1 MQSRVTERDIVSA
14 MLFTSK
20 RFTSSVVLK
29 EPESYC
35 SAVHISSLVNS
46 SLLDTKNS
54 APNKLIHDDLKRGL
68 YVESA
73 FNIYI
78 YIYIF

>member
-1 MQSRVTERDIVSA
+1 M
-14 MLFTSK
+14 
-20 RFTSSVVLK
+20 
-29 EPESYC
+29 
-35 SAVHISSLVNS
+35 NS

-78 YIYIF
+78 YILVSDFKPKWVAKSRHGKTGGSDQSGCESF

>member
-1 MQSRVTERDIVSA
+1 M
-14 MLFTSK
+14 
-20 RFTSSVVLK
+20 
-29 EPESYC
+29 
-35 SAVHISSLVNS
+35 NS

-78 YIYIF
+78 YIYIYILISDFKPKWVAKSRHGKTSGSDQSGCGSF